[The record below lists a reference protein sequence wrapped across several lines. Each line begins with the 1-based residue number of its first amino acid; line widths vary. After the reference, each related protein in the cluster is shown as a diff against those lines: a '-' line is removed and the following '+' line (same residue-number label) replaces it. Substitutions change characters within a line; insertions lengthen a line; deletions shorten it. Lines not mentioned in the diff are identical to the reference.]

1 MDSRFMKS
9 IYIFDIFHFL
19 IAANGK
25 KAEYEKGKSMPLGSE
40 LSVWNLDLESSI
52 CRAFKIILSDSKL
65 KLTSSTLIW
74 TTLRL
79 FNLV

>member
-1 MDSRFMKS
+1 MTSLKTFASETKTMDSRFMKS

-40 LSVWNLDLESSI
+40 LSV
-52 CRAFKIILSDSKL
+52 
-65 KLTSSTLIW
+65 
-74 TTLRL
+74 
-79 FNLV
+79 